1 MSRDAI
7 HEHERAMSG
16 ADTPEDRLAGP
27 RMGALSRL
35 LAIAGG
41 ALLLAIALF
50 VTTSVALRAV
60 TGAGIDGDFELV
72 QIAAAAAAFCL
83 FPLCVATRGNIMVD
97 TFSKRWPQPFTRFL
111 DGLWD
116 LLFAL
121 IAAVFAARMV
131 VGALDQLNSNTTSIV
146 LGIPTW
152 WAVALCAA
160 LLGVLAAVSLAVGLR
175 MIGRRR

>member
-1 MSRDAI
+1 
-7 HEHERAMSG
+7 
-16 ADTPEDRLAGP
+16 
-27 RMGALSRL
+27 MGAISRW

-41 ALLLAIALF
+41 ALLLGIALF

-60 TGAGIDGDFELV
+60 TGVGIDGDFELV
-72 QIAAAAAAFCL
+72 QIAAAVAAFCL

-97 TFSKRWPQPFTRFL
+97 TFSQRWPPPLARFL

-121 IAAVFAARMV
+121 IVAVFAARMV
-131 VGALDQLNSNTTSIV
+131 AGALDQLRSNTTSIV

-160 LLGVLAAVSLAVGLR
+160 LLGVLAAVALAVGLR
-175 MIGRRR
+175 QMGRRR